1 MQRYFAYDKIDNNF
15 LLNDDDWY
23 HIRTVMRMNDYDLVE
38 IVYQKELYIGKI
50 NNKIVECIKKVE
62 QKISKK
68 IDVTLIIPLLKEF
81 KMDLILQKST
91 ELGVERIIPFV
102 AERSIIKLDPNK
114 EIKKINRWQKII
126 KEASEQS
133 KRLDIPVLT
142 GIKTLKE
149 LIDIDG
155 IKLVCSTTV
164 KENTIKN
171 VLKNNDKCDKI
182 AILIGPEG
190 GLTTAEEEFL
200 TNNGFIGVTLGDLI
214 MRVETV
220 PIYLLSILNYEKME

>member
-164 KENTIKN
+164 KEKTIKN
-171 VLKNNDKCDKI
+171 FLKNNDKCDKI

-200 TNNGFIGVTLGDLI
+200 TNNDFIGVTLGDLI

>member
-155 IKLVCSTTV
+155 IKLVCSTTL

>member
-182 AILIGPEG
+182 AILIVPEG

-200 TNNGFIGVTLGDLI
+200 TNNDFIGVTLGDLI

>member
-200 TNNGFIGVTLGDLI
+200 TNNDFIGVTLGDLI